1 MDENAEASVR
11 SGDARLRVVMNG
23 TPTQMQPSVAAEA
36 SSGEAF
42 EPATVARRSRFI
54 SYRSYLLV
62 LLILI
67 HAIVLTERFALSIS
81 LQSIKRDMGL
91 SDTLLGLMSGLAF
104 TVFYAAMGIP
114 IGLWA
119 DRGSR
124 VKVVSVTM
132 FIWGVMVALCGA
144 VGNFVQLLLVRVGV
158 AIGEAG
164 GLTPSYSLISEHFG
178 RAERPRA
185 LGLFALGA
193 PISLLISFLAAG
205 WLNQTYGWRTMFV
218 VIASPGVVLA
228 ILAAAT
234 LRDPR
239 SSKSQTSAQPLRN
252 DTAPSVLDVV
262 AYLGRNRTFRRMVL
276 ATSLNFFFLYALFQW
291 QPTFFGRSFG
301 MTSLQIGTA
310 FGLIGSISGLLGTSL
325 GGAIATRYAANN
337 EAWQLRGAAVTV
349 SITMLLC
356 FGIYLSHVKE
366 LSFALLAGVLFG
378 QTMINGPLSS
388 TVQTLV
394 PPRMRAVAMATMFF
408 FANLIGM
415 GLGPL
420 IVGALS
426 DALHPYAGAESLRY
440 ALMIA
445 CPSGLLTA
453 ASLWAASATIGRDMQ
468 NVE

>member
-1 MDENAEASVR
+1 
-11 SGDARLRVVMNG
+11 MNG

-301 MTSLQIGTA
+301 MTSLQIRVI
-310 FGLIGSISGLLGTSL
+310 F
-325 GGAIATRYAANN
+325 
-337 EAWQLRGAAVTV
+337 QGAAESGAYRLRNRLNDTR
-349 SITMLLC
+349 LNRPD
-356 FGIYLSHVKE
+356 LSQCVD
-366 LSFALLAGVLFG
+366 SADILLADRPQNPTPFDGRHS
-378 QTMINGPLSS
+378 GPRS
-388 TVQTLV
+388 
-394 PPRMRAVAMATMFF
+394 
-408 FANLIGM
+408 
-415 GLGPL
+415 
-420 IVGALS
+420 
-426 DALHPYAGAESLRY
+426 
-440 ALMIA
+440 
-445 CPSGLLTA
+445 
-453 ASLWAASATIGRDMQ
+453 
-468 NVE
+468 NVEGFTRSSDRTVYVRLDCLRHGCVKFLSA

>member
-1 MDENAEASVR
+1 
-11 SGDARLRVVMNG
+11 MNG

-291 QPTFFGRSFG
+291 QPTFFGLAHIGRWRASLPVPALLGLRIEAVRVVTNFVVATRLARIKAAFVQIKQLYLMSSLG
-301 MTSLQIGTA
+301 VRFPRQPCEMTIE
-310 FGLIGSISGLLGTSL
+310 GLL
-325 GGAIATRYAANN
+325 
-337 EAWQLRGAAVTV
+337 
-349 SITMLLC
+349 
-356 FGIYLSHVKE
+356 
-366 LSFALLAGVLFG
+366 
-378 QTMINGPLSS
+378 
-388 TVQTLV
+388 
-394 PPRMRAVAMATMFF
+394 
-408 FANLIGM
+408 
-415 GLGPL
+415 
-420 IVGALS
+420 
-426 DALHPYAGAESLRY
+426 
-440 ALMIA
+440 
-445 CPSGLLTA
+445 
-453 ASLWAASATIGRDMQ
+453 LWMCQ
-468 NVE
+468 YN